1 MEMLRNASNQH
12 VKRDGLTTKSETLEE
27 WLRAGKELL
36 EPEKE
41 LTRRSAL
48 AASFQRGPR
57 Q

>member
-1 MEMLRNASNQH
+1 MTDHE
-12 VKRDGLTTKSETLEE
+12 VGTLEE

-36 EPEKE
+36 EPVKE
-41 LTRRSAL
+41 LTRRSDL